1 MFRDLLMNRRESL
14 GKSIS
19 DIDPQISFL
28 NKLYHDYLLTISA
41 VRCKQTTT
49 AKLFFN
55 DYFGG

>member
-1 MFRDLLMNRRESL
+1 MNRRESL

-41 VRCKQTTT
+41 VRCKQTST
-49 AKLFFN
+49 AKQHFN